1 MQDSPF
7 KKFHA
12 EAGATLAP
20 AEGWS
25 MPLHYPNGEPSGDS
39 PAAVEHAQCRD
50 SGAIFDVS
58 HLGRLRLS
66 GRHARKLIE
75 TALTR
80 KVTDM
85 AVRTC
90 REAVVCSEA
99 GTVIDVVSVYRY
111 DNEWLLITNAGA
123 RAAVHAHLEALAE
136 AHGMSVKLV
145 DETEK
150 TAMLSVQGP
159 KVVDKIGEF
168 SREIPT
174 LKPWTFAIK
183 NLLIL
188 KMTVSR
194 TGYTGGDGVEVLLGA
209 NMASMA
215 IKLLLKDKSEAA
227 AIKPAG
233 LLARESLRIEAG
245 LPAYG
250 SEFGP
255 GIDTDPLSLG
265 LATAVDLDKHL
276 DDSGIPV
283 PRFTGQ
289 DALEKIAEAG
299 PPQRLVRL
307 ELDAAVEAGT
317 DLAVNGQPAGKL
329 TSVATLPSGKVIALG
344 FVDADTP
351 QNVGLPVTAGT
362 VAGRTLT
369 PRMA

>member
-12 EAGATLAP
+12 EAGATLA
-20 AEGWS
+20 ERHGWS
-25 MPLHYPNGEPSGDS
+25 MPLHYGD
-39 PAAVEHAQCRD
+39 AAAEHAQCRD

-66 GRHARKLIE
+66 GRHARKLLE

-85 AVRTC
+85 ALRTC

-99 GTVIDVVSVYRY
+99 GAVIDVVSVYRY
-111 DNEWLLITNAGA
+111 ENEWLLVTNAAA
-123 RAAVHAHLEALAE
+123 RAAVHAHLDALIEAG
-136 AHGMSVKLV
+136 GMSVKLI

-159 KVVDKIGEF
+159 RVVEKIGEF

-174 LKPWTFAIK
+174 LKPWTFALK

-209 NMASMA
+209 HMASMA

-233 LLARESLRIEAG
+233 LLARESLRVEAG
-245 LPAYG
+245 LPASG
-250 SEFGP
+250 AEFGP
-255 GIDTDPLSLG
+255 GIDADPLSLG
-265 LATAVDLDKHL
+265 LAGAVDLDKHQ
-276 DDSGIPV
+276 DDSGVPV
-283 PRFTGQ
+283 PRFVGQ
-289 DALEKIAEAG
+289 DVLEKIAADGAPKELIRLTLAG
-299 PPQRLVRL
+299 DPPAAGSPVAGGQVTSAAALPGGGSVVL
-307 ELDAAVEAGT
+307 AVVDASAAPAEGDAIDVAGT
-317 DLAVNGQPAGKL
+317 PA
-329 TSVATLPSGKVIALG
+329 TVSVFG
-344 FVDADTP
+344 
-351 QNVGLPVTAGT
+351 
-362 VAGRTLT
+362 
-369 PRMA
+369 

>member
-1 MQDSPF
+1 MHDSPF

-12 EAGATLAP
+12 EAGAVLAP
-20 AEGWS
+20 ADGWS
-25 MPLHYPNGEPSGDS
+25 MPLHYGD
-39 PAAVEHAQCRD
+39 AVAEHAQCRA

-66 GRHARKLIE
+66 GRHARKLLE

-85 AVRTC
+85 AARTC
-90 REAVVCSEA
+90 REAVVCNAA
-99 GTVIDVVSVYRY
+99 GVVVDVVSVYRY
-111 DNEWLLITNAGA
+111 DNEWLLVTNAAA
-123 RAAVHAHLEALAE
+123 RADVIAHLDALIEADGL
-136 AHGMSVKLV
+136 SVKLV

-159 KVVDKIGEF
+159 KVVEKIGEF

-174 LKPWTFAIK
+174 LKPWAFALK

-233 LLARESLRIEAG
+233 LGARESLRIEAG
-245 LPAYG
+245 LPAHG
-250 SEFGP
+250 HEFGP
-255 GIDTDPLSLG
+255 GIYVDPLSLG
-265 LATAVDLDKHL
+265 LGHAVDLDKHL
-276 DDSGIPV
+276 DDSGVPV
-283 PRFTGQ
+283 PRFVGQ
-289 DALEKIAEAG
+289 DVLEKIAADGPAKTLTKQTFDAAPPAAG
-299 PPQRLVRL
+299 
-307 ELDAAVEAGT
+307 AAVEGGT
-317 DLAVNGQPAGKL
+317 V
-329 TSVATLPSGKVIALG
+329 TSSTTLPDGSGVALAM
-344 FVDADTP
+344 VDA
-351 QNVGLPVTAGT
+351 
-362 VAGRTLT
+362 
-369 PRMA
+369 

>member
-7 KKFHA
+7 DSPFRKFHA
-12 EAGATLAP
+12 EAGATLA
-20 AEGWS
+20 ESNGWS
-25 MPLHYPNGEPSGDS
+25 MPQHYPSGEPNGEGS
-39 PAAVEHAQCRD
+39 ARLEHAQCRA

-66 GRHARKLIE
+66 GRHARKLLE

-85 AVRTC
+85 ALRTC

-99 GTVIDVVSVYRY
+99 GAVIDVVSVYRY
-111 DNEWLLITNAGA
+111 ENEWLLVTNAAA
-123 RAAVHAHLEALAE
+123 RAAVHAHLDALIEAD
-136 AHGMSVKLV
+136 GMSVKLI

-159 KVVDKIGEF
+159 KVVAKIGEF

-250 SEFGP
+250 AEFGD
-255 GIDTDPLSLG
+255 GIDADPLSLG
-265 LATAVDLDKHL
+265 LAHAVDLDKHL
-276 DDSGIPV
+276 DDSGVPV
-283 PRFTGQ
+283 PRFVGQ
-289 DALEKIAEAG
+289 DALERIAAAG
-299 PPQRLVRL
+299 PVKKLIRLAL
-307 ELDAAVEAGT
+307 AGGPPAAGSEVAGGHVTSATALPGGESVALAMVDPGTAPVDGDTVDVAGT
-317 DLAVNGQPAGKL
+317 
-329 TSVATLPSGKVIALG
+329 TATAAA
-344 FVDADTP
+344 FV
-351 QNVGLPVTAGT
+351 
-362 VAGRTLT
+362 
-369 PRMA
+369 

>member
-12 EAGATLAP
+12 EANATLA
-20 AEGWS
+20 ECNGWS
-25 MPLHYPNGEPSGDS
+25 MPLRYGD
-39 PAAVEHAQCRD
+39 AAAEHAQCRD

-58 HLGRLRLS
+58 HLGRLRLG
-66 GRHARKLIE
+66 GRHARKLLE

-85 AVRTC
+85 VLRTC
-90 REAVVCSEA
+90 RAAVVCNVA
-99 GTVIDVVSVYRY
+99 GDVIDVVSVYRY
-111 DNEWLLITNAGA
+111 ENEWLLITNAGA
-123 RAAVHAHLEALAE
+123 RAAVNAHLEALIA
-136 AHGMSVKLV
+136 ADGLSVKLV
-145 DETEK
+145 DETVK

-159 KVVDKIGEF
+159 KVAEKIGEF

-227 AIKPAG
+227 TIKPAG
-233 LLARESLRIEAG
+233 LEARESLRIEAG

-250 SEFGP
+250 HEFGE
-255 GIDTDPLSLG
+255 GIDADPLSLG
-265 LATAVDLDKHL
+265 LAHAVDLDKHL
-276 DDSGIPV
+276 DDSGVPV
-283 PRFTGQ
+283 PRFVGQ
-289 DALEKIAEAG
+289 DALEKIAAAG
-299 PPQRLVRL
+299 APKKLVRFTFAG
-307 ELDAAVEAGT
+307 EAPTAGDDVQVAGT
-317 DLAVNGQPAGKL
+317 SVGRVTSATALPGGGGVALAMVDA
-329 TSVATLPSGKVIALG
+329 SVSATEDGSFALGGKV
-344 FVDADTP
+344 
-351 QNVGLPVTAGT
+351 GT
-362 VAGRTLT
+362 LARF
-369 PRMA
+369 A

>member
-20 AEGWS
+20 RDGWS
-25 MPLHYPNGEPSGDS
+25 MPLHYGD
-39 PAAVEHAQCRD
+39 AAAEHTQCRD

-66 GRHARKLIE
+66 GRHARKLLE

-90 REAVVCSEA
+90 REAVVCNDA
-99 GTVIDVVSVYRY
+99 GVVIDVVSVYRY
-111 DNEWLLITNAGA
+111 ENEWLLVTNAGG
-123 RAAVHAHLEALAE
+123 RAAVLAQLEALIA
-136 AHGMSVKLV
+136 AAGMSVKLV
-145 DETEK
+145 DETDK

-159 KVVDKIGEF
+159 KVAAKIGEF

-174 LKPWTFAIK
+174 LKPWTFALK

-233 LLARESLRIEAG
+233 LDARESLRIEAG

-250 SEFGP
+250 VEFGA
-255 GIDTDPLSLG
+255 GMDVDPLSLG
-265 LATAVDLDKHL
+265 LAHAVDLDKHL
-276 DDSGIPV
+276 DDSGVPV
-283 PRFTGQ
+283 PRFVGQ
-289 DALEKIAEAG
+289 DALEKIAADG
-299 PPQRLVRL
+299 PAQRLVRL
-307 ELDAAVEAGT
+307 ELEGTPPAVGSDVSGGRVTSATALPGGKAVALAWVDAASAPAEGA
-317 DLAVNGQPAGKL
+317 AV
-329 TSVATLPSGKVIALG
+329 
-344 FVDADTP
+344 D
-351 QNVGLPVTAGT
+351 
-362 VAGRTLT
+362 VAGAQAT
-369 PRMA
+369 AAAFG

>member
-1 MQDSPF
+1 MHDSPF

-20 AEGWS
+20 ADGWS
-25 MPLHYPNGEPSGDS
+25 MPLHYGD
-39 PAAVEHAQCRD
+39 AAAEHRQCRN

-66 GRHARKLIE
+66 GRHARKLLE

-90 REAVVCSEA
+90 REAVVCDPA

-111 DNEWLLITNAGA
+111 ENEWLLVTNAGG
-123 RAAVHAHLEALAE
+123 RAAVHAQLDVLIAAE
-136 AHGMSVKLV
+136 GLSVKLV
-145 DETEK
+145 DETQK

-159 KVVDKIGEF
+159 KVAAKIGEF

-233 LLARESLRIEAG
+233 LAARESLRIDAG
-245 LPAYG
+245 LPAHG
-250 SEFGP
+250 HEFGP
-255 GIDTDPLSLG
+255 GIHVDPLSLG
-265 LATAVDLDKHL
+265 LGHAVDLDKHH
-276 DDSGIPV
+276 DDSGVPV
-283 PRFTGQ
+283 PRFVGQ
-289 DALEKIAEAG
+289 GALEKIAAQG
-299 PPQRLVRL
+299 PAKSLVKQTF
-307 ELDAAVEAGT
+307 DAAPPAAGA
-317 DLAVNGQPAGKL
+317 AVDG
-329 TSVATLPSGKVIALG
+329 
-344 FVDADTP
+344 
-351 QNVGLPVTAGT
+351 GT
-362 VAGRTLT
+362 VTSSTMLPDGSGAALV
-369 PRMA
+369 MADA